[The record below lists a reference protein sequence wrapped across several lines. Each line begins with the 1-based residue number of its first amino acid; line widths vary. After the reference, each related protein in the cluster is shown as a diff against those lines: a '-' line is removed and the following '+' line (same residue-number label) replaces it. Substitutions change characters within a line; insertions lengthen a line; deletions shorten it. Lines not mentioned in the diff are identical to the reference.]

1 MNFITLFS
9 FYLSLLYLTNED
21 LSQIMDDDVVVIAE
35 GTNGTVM
42 KVNEIQ
48 VRIEISIQMESF
60 FSCRIMEKHYI
71 NYTFK
76 VVIIQLI

>member
-1 MNFITLFS
+1 MNFITLSNFC
-9 FYLSLLYLTNED
+9 LSLLYLTNED

-60 FSCRIMEKHYI
+60 F
-71 NYTFK
+71 
-76 VVIIQLI
+76 LL

>member
-1 MNFITLFS
+1 
-9 FYLSLLYLTNED
+9 
-21 LSQIMDDDVVVIAE
+21 MDDDVVVIAE

-60 FSCRIMEKHYI
+60 F
-71 NYTFK
+71 
-76 VVIIQLI
+76 LL